1 MDTGWEFSEF
11 TEAGQQRQ
19 KSGGSQTDQT
29 YQVNSNYVRKI
40 KETKNVLGK
49 KLRNHKTV

>member
-1 MDTGWEFSEF
+1 MDPGWEFPEF
-11 TEAGQQRQ
+11 TEAGPQRQ
-19 KSGGSQTDQT
+19 KSGGSQKDQT